1 MILTLNVRGNAYDY
15 ECDEYEVDDYEI
27 AEYIA
32 DCHLFYEDDIIDLLT
47 KENGN
52 RELSEKLFEKVY
64 NEHKE
69 DLAGTIEALYNDY
82 NYKTLFTKFEEE
94 IIKWYEKKLEE
105 YALDAYM

>member
-1 MILTLNVRGNAYDY
+1 MILTLNVRGNTYEY
-15 ECDEYEVDDYEI
+15 ECDEYEVNDYEI
-27 AEYIA
+27 AECI
-32 DCHLFYEDDIIDLLT
+32 CHYLDEDDVIDLIT
-47 KENGN
+47 EENGN
-52 RELSEKLFEKVY
+52 RELSEQLFEKVY

-94 IIKWYEKKLEE
+94 IIKWYKKKLEE